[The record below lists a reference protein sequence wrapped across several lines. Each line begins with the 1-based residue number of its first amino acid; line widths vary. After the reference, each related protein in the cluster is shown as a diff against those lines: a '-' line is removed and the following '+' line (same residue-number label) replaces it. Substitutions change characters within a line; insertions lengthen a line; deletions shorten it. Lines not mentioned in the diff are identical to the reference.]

1 MEEDTKRRFKEEFD
15 ETVHDVMVN
24 FGKPEEIARLIVGTV
39 ICNTL
44 KKLQIDTDELLFI
57 EFYKKYVHEPKALS
71 YEDFTVSQLKQIID
85 ETPMSNSDRQIAYKM
100 FIERKTQLDIADEV
114 GVSEPRTIGNNKERI
129 SKRLRVTASKLYKN

>member
-15 ETVHDVMVN
+15 ETVHDVRIN
-24 FGKPEEIARLIVGTV
+24 FGKSEDIARLIVGTV

-57 EFYKKYVHEPKALS
+57 EFYKKYVHQPKALS
-71 YEDFTVSQLKQIID
+71 FDDFTVSQLKQIID

-114 GVSEPRTIGNNKERI
+114 GFSEPRSIGNNKDRI
-129 SKRLRVTASKLYKN
+129 SNRLKVTASKLYKN

>member
-24 FGKPEEIARLIVGTV
+24 FGKSEEIARLIVGTV

-57 EFYKKYVHEPKALS
+57 EFYKKYVHESKTLS
-71 YEDFTVSQLKQIID
+71 FDDFTVSQLKQIID

-114 GVSEPRTIGNNKERI
+114 GFSEPRSIGNNKDRI
-129 SKRLRVTASKLYKN
+129 SNRLKVTASKLYKN

>member
-71 YEDFTVSQLKQIID
+71 FDDFTVSQLKQIID

-114 GVSEPRTIGNNKERI
+114 GFSEPRSIGNNKDRI
-129 SKRLRVTASKLYKN
+129 SNRLKVTASKLYKN

>member
-15 ETVHDVMVN
+15 ETVHDVMAN
-24 FGKPEEIARLIVGTV
+24 FGKSEDIARLIVGTV

-57 EFYKKYVHEPKALS
+57 EFYKKYVHQPKALS
-71 YEDFTVSQLKQIID
+71 FDDFTVSQLKQIID

-114 GVSEPRTIGNNKERI
+114 GFSEPRSIGNNKDRI
-129 SKRLRVTASKLYKN
+129 SKRLKVTASKLYKN

>member
-24 FGKPEEIARLIVGTV
+24 FGKSEDIARLIVGTV

-57 EFYKKYVHEPKALS
+57 EFYKKYVHQPKALS
-71 YEDFTVSQLKQIID
+71 FDDFTVSQLKQIID

-114 GVSEPRTIGNNKERI
+114 GFSEPRSIGNNKDRI
-129 SKRLRVTASKLYKN
+129 SKRLKVTASKLYKN

>member
-24 FGKPEEIARLIVGTV
+24 FGKSEEIARLIVGTV

-57 EFYKKYVHEPKALS
+57 EFYKKYVHEPTTLS
-71 YEDFTVSQLKQIID
+71 FDDFTVSQLKQIID

-114 GVSEPRTIGNNKERI
+114 GFSEPRSIGNNKDRI
-129 SKRLRVTASKLYKN
+129 SNRLKVTASKLYKN

>member
-1 MEEDTKRRFKEEFD
+1 MEEDTKLWFKEEF
-15 ETVHDVMVN
+15 EEAVRDVRLN
-24 FGKPEEIARLIVGTV
+24 FRKSEEIAKLVVGTV

-57 EFYKKYVHEPKALS
+57 DFYKKYVHNPKALS
-71 YEDFTVSQLKQIID
+71 FEDFTVSQLKQIID
-85 ETPMSNSDRQIAYKM
+85 ETPRNDSDRQIAYKRY
-100 FIERKTQLDIADEV
+100 IERKTQLDIADEV

>member
-1 MEEDTKRRFKEEFD
+1 MEEDTRRRFKEEFD
-15 ETVHDVMVN
+15 ETVHDVRIN
-24 FGKPEEIARLIVGTV
+24 FGKSEEIARLIVGTV

-57 EFYKKYVHEPKALS
+57 EFYKKYVHELKTLS
-71 YEDFTVSQLKQIID
+71 FDDFTVSQLKQIID

-114 GVSEPRTIGNNKERI
+114 GFSEPRSIGNNKDRI
-129 SKRLRVTASKLYKN
+129 SNRLKVTASKLYKN

>member
-24 FGKPEEIARLIVGTV
+24 FGKSEEIARLIVGTV

-57 EFYKKYVHEPKALS
+57 EFYKKYVHQPKALS
-71 YEDFTVSQLKQIID
+71 FDDFTVSQLKQIID

-114 GVSEPRTIGNNKERI
+114 GFSEPRSIGNNKDRI
-129 SKRLRVTASKLYKN
+129 SKRLKVTASKLYKN

>member
-24 FGKPEEIARLIVGTV
+24 FGKSEEIARLIVGTV

-57 EFYKKYVHEPKALS
+57 EFYKKYVHEPKTLS
-71 YEDFTVSQLKQIID
+71 FDDFTVSQLKQIID

-114 GVSEPRTIGNNKERI
+114 GFSEPRSIGNNKDHI
-129 SKRLRVTASKLYKN
+129 SNRLKVTASKLYKN